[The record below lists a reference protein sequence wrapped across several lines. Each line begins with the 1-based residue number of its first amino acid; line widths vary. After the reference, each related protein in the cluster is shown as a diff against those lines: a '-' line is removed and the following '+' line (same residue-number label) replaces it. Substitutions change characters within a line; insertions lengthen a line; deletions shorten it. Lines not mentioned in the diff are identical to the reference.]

1 MQTQQH
7 QRVNQSAGSAPRRGT
22 SPLLDE
28 GLSIPQKLR
37 GLLPGLAKGLAAWV
51 LCQAPLLFSVNPLGL
66 ALLCAVD
73 EHVGWVLVGALL
85 GLWQGG
91 QHTLWYAGSVFA
103 ALLLRLFCRLFL
115 TTAKAK
121 ENSPSSRQLRR
132 LCLAH
137 VRRQFRELCH
147 RGGTGMK
154 VPSSQPKEADLPP
167 LPPLFDEPISLRVVS
182 ALLSAL
188 IPAFAI
194 PASAG
199 FAVYD
204 LFGAVFYLLLAP
216 LAAALFAITLASP
229 QTLAEL
235 SPRWQAGATIWRGIG
250 GAALLMS
257 LCFCGRSLSFIGI
270 SPIVVLSVLLIVSG
284 VRRMGLAGGIAVS
297 LLCGVAYDPLMIPM
311 YLCLALPYALLY
323 TAMGG
328 LALLPAAL
336 FSYLYLLLV
345 GGMPMF
351 LAIAPS
357 LTVGVILIR
366 MVSRLQQKAQ
376 AAQVGSAQGER
387 LIAQDST
394 LRLLLDEQE
403 NAASLTAHLSAVA
416 GSFSSLGEVFRQCAE
431 TMQRPGANEL
441 RHLCDEVYDDYCPKC
456 PNKDVCWNEE
466 YADTV
471 GGIYALSRTLAA
483 DKKAIEECLSPALR
497 GRCPHTKSI
506 LGEINYRVS
515 RRTFELAHGA
525 QNEQFAMS
533 CDAISQLLRDI
544 LRRQKENALSSG
556 EDDTE
561 EKVAR
566 YLAEKNIP
574 VRQVYLCGTGQKQLK
589 LLGLTPSALTLPKE
603 EFRADLARIL
613 ASPVSKLHYDG
624 CEDGTI
630 TLKTLPRLR
639 VDYVHRSVAAES
651 GNTRQSKRTICG
663 DTLRLFES
671 EDGIFFALLC
681 DGMGS
686 GRSAALTSGICAV
699 FLERVLRTGVGVRT
713 ALRLLNQ
720 YLLSRHGGEGEECS
734 STVDLFEL
742 DLYRGRARFIKSGAA
757 ASLIVRDGRLFRLSS
772 HTVPIGILQ
781 AIDAQVIPFEVQ
793 PGDHILLMS
802 DGITDSAEQNGDAGG
817 DWLSDYLSSVMSN
830 EGKILL
836 DDSALIDAIFTRART
851 HGASDDMSVIS
862 IRIVDEQE
870 SPT

>member
-1 MQTQQH
+1 MQTQQN
-7 QRVNQSAGSAPRRGT
+7 QRVDPSAQVGPRRWA
-22 SPLLDE
+22 SSLLDE
-28 GLSIPQKLR
+28 RLPLPQKLT
-37 GLLPGLAKGLAAWV
+37 GILPGLAKGLAAWV

-91 QHTLWYAGSVFA
+91 RHVLWYAVS
-103 ALLLRLFCRLFL
+103 ALLALALRLFCRLFL
-115 TTAKAK
+115 TNTKPG
-121 ENSPSSRQLRR
+121 EPSPRQLRR

-137 VRRQFRELCH
+137 VTQQFRDLCH
-147 RGGTGMK
+147 RGGTLMREDGIH
-154 VPSSQPKEADLPP
+154 PKKAALPP
-167 LPPLFDEPISLRVVS
+167 LPSLFDEPISLRVMS

-188 IPAFAI
+188 VPALAI
-194 PASAG
+194 PASGG

-204 LFGAVFYLLLAP
+204 LFGSVFYLLIAP
-216 LAAALFAITLASP
+216 LATVLFAMALGSP
-229 QTLAEL
+229 QTIDALA
-235 SPRWQAGATIWRGIG
+235 PRWRTGAAIWRGIG

-270 SPIVVLSVLLIVSG
+270 SPVVVLSVVLIVPG
-284 VRRMGLAGGIAVS
+284 VRRLGLAGGIAVS
-297 LLCGVAYDPLMIPM
+297 LLCGLAYEPLIIPM

-336 FSYLYLLLV
+336 LAYLYLLLV

-366 MVSRLQQKAQ
+366 MISRLQSKLEASR
-376 AAQVGSAQGER
+376 VGTGRDVRILAP
-387 LIAQDST
+387 DST

-403 NAASLTAHLSAVA
+403 NAAALATHLSAVA

-431 TMQRPGANEL
+431 TMQRPGPNEL
-441 RHLCDEVYDDYCPKC
+441 RHLCDEVYDDYCPEC
-456 PNKDVCWNEE
+456 PNKDLCWNEE

-497 GRCPHTKSI
+497 GRCPHTKTI

-533 CDAISQLLRDI
+533 CDAISHLLRDI
-544 LRRQKENALSSG
+544 LRRQKENALPSG

-561 EKVAR
+561 EKIAH

-574 VRQVYLCGTGQKQLK
+574 VRHIYLRGTGQKELK
-589 LLGLTPSALTLPKE
+589 LLGLTPSSLTLPKE

-613 ASPVSKLHYDG
+613 SSPVSKLHYDG

-630 TLKTLPRLR
+630 SLTTLPRLR
-639 VDYVHRSVAAES
+639 VDYVHRSVAAETTA
-651 GNTRQSKRTICG
+651 TRQSKRTVCG
-663 DTLRLFES
+663 DTMRLFEG
-671 EDGIFFALLC
+671 ERGMFYALLC

-686 GRSAALTSGICAV
+686 GRNAALTSGICAV

-720 YLLSRHGGEGEECS
+720 YLLSRHGGDGEECT

-742 DLYRGRARFIKSGAA
+742 DLYRGQARFIKSGAA
-757 ASLIVRDGRLFRLSS
+757 ASLILREGRLFRLSS

-802 DGITDSAEQNGDAGG
+802 DGVTDSADQNGEANS
-817 DWLSDYLSSVMSN
+817 DWLSDYLSSVMSSS
-830 EGKILL
+830 GSITL
-836 DDSALIDAIFTRART
+836 DDSALIDAIFARARA
-851 HGASDDMSVIS
+851 HGSGDDMSIIS
-862 IRIVDEQE
+862 IRIVDDQT
-870 SPT
+870 SPE

>member
-1 MQTQQH
+1 MQSQQNEH
-7 QRVNQSAGSAPRRGT
+7 VDPSAGAAPRRRA

-28 GLSIPQKLR
+28 GLPLSQKLH
-37 GLLPGLAKGLAAWV
+37 GILPGLAKGLAAWV
-51 LCQAPLLFSVNPLGL
+51 LCQAPLLFSVNPLGP

-73 EHVGWVLVGALL
+73 QQVGWVLVGALF

-91 QHTLWYAGSVFA
+91 HHTLWYAGSTLL
-103 ALLLRLFCRLFL
+103 ALVLRLFCRLFL
-115 TTAKAK
+115 TAAK
-121 ENSPSSRQLRR
+121 EGGLSPRQLRR

-137 VRRQFRELCH
+137 LRQQCRDLCH
-147 RGGTGMK
+147 RGGALMRDDT
-154 VPSSQPKEADLPP
+154 VPAQQAPLPP
-167 LPPLFDEPISLRVVS
+167 LPPLFDEPISLRVMS

-188 IPAFAI
+188 VPALAI
-194 PASAG
+194 PISGG
-199 FAVYD
+199 FVVYD
-204 LFGAVFYLLLAP
+204 LFGSVFYLLLAP
-216 LAAALFAITLASP
+216 LATALFAMTLASH
-229 QTLAEL
+229 QAIDALA
-235 SPRWQAGATIWRGIG
+235 PRWHAGAAIWRGIG
-250 GAALLMS
+250 GAVLLMS

-270 SPIVVLSVLLIVSG
+270 SPVVILSVLLIVPG
-284 VRRMGLAGGIAVS
+284 VRRLGLAGGVAVS
-297 LLCGVAYDPLMIPM
+297 LLCGLAYEPLIIPM

-336 FSYLYLLLV
+336 FAYLYLLLV

-357 LTVGVILIR
+357 LTVGVILMR
-366 MVSRLQQKAQ
+366 VLFRLQDKLEASRDGT
-376 AAQVGSAQGER
+376 ARDGR
-387 LIAQDST
+387 LLSPDST

-403 NAASLTAHLSAVA
+403 NTAALAAHLSAVA

-431 TMQRPGANEL
+431 TMQRPGHNEL
-441 RHLCDEVYDDYCPKC
+441 RHLCDEVYDDYCPEC

-466 YADTV
+466 YTDTV
-471 GGIYALSRTLAA
+471 GGIYALSRTLAS

-497 GRCPHTKSI
+497 GRCPHTKTI

-515 RRTFELAHGA
+515 RRTFELTHGA

-533 CDAISQLLRDI
+533 CDAISHLLRDI
-544 LRRQKENALSSG
+544 LRRQKENALPSG

-566 YLAEKNIP
+566 YLVEKNIP
-574 VRQVYLCGTGQKQLK
+574 VRHVYLRGSGQKELK

-613 ASPVSKLHYDG
+613 ASPVSKLHYDRS
-624 CEDGTI
+624 EDGTI
-630 TLKTLPRLR
+630 SLTTLPNLR
-639 VDYVHRSVAAES
+639 VDYVHRSVAAET
-651 GNTRQSKRTICG
+651 GGTRQSKRTVCG
-663 DTLRLFES
+663 DTIRLFEG
-671 EDGIFFALLC
+671 DGGMFYALLC

-720 YLLSRHGGEGEECS
+720 YLLSRHGGEGEECT

-742 DLYRGRARFIKSGAA
+742 DLYRGQARFIKSGAA
-757 ASLIVRDGRLFRLSS
+757 ASLILRDGRLFRLSS

-802 DGITDSAEQNGDAGG
+802 DGVTDSAEQGG
-817 DWLSDYLSSVMSN
+817 ETNSDWLSDYLSSVMSN
-830 EGKILL
+830 NGSITL
-836 DDSALIDAIFTRART
+836 DDSALIDAIFSHARA
-851 HGASDDMSVIS
+851 HGSCDDMSVIS
-862 IRIVDEQE
+862 IRIADDQAM
-870 SPT
+870 SP